1 MLVICMKDGLTQ
13 GKVVYKAGDIFRL
26 DDRQAKDLEGKS
38 DAQVEVDQKKI
49 YGKVIYKRATQEE
62 LFSALKTKRITKDIL
77 DDEEKKY
84 VCIQEATRH
93 EREARSWRIASGE
106 EVEEEDSSSDA
117 KKNKGK
123 SKE

>member
-1 MLVICMKDGLTQ
+1 MLVICVKDGLTQ

-26 DDRQAKDLEGKS
+26 DDRQVKDLEGKS
-38 DAQVEVDQKKI
+38 DAQIEVDQKKI
-49 YGKVIYKRATQEE
+49 YGKAIYKRATQEE
-62 LFSALKTKRITKDIL
+62 LFTALKMKKITKDVL

-106 EVEEEDSSSDA
+106 EVDDEDSSDT
-117 KKNKGK
+117 KKSKGK
-123 SKE
+123 VKE